1 MSVLLGQFSLAIDPF
16 FYTVIAAGAIAGA
29 SCGLLGAYIV
39 ALRLPF
45 IGVFISHT
53 AMAGTIFA
61 YLFGLNPTVGPV
73 VVSTIAAMSLA
84 GIRPGRSR
92 LDPNV
97 ALGILFSLMLGLTF
111 LGIGLTQDSRTEI
124 LGLLWGSILFVRGES
139 VVVIGVAA
147 LAMIVIMSGLVWGLL
162 GTAALKRMAFPLL
175 FLIFMVPLPF
185 VEPLSVPM
193 AQVTGV
199 ISAGIVRLFGV
210 PVEVSGAQV
219 SLPNAELVVGAQCSG
234 LRSIVTLLTLV
245 GLIVFVLEGALWR
258 KVVLALSSIV
268 IAAFGNVLRV
278 ASLLGVANLWGAD
291 AAFKYYHDYSG
302 IVFFA
307 SAFVLLLL
315 FSRLMGCREIKEG
328 LF

>member
-1 MSVLLGQFSLAIDPF
+1 MGRQWKVAGAVAISLLLLALFYPTLRWLAGEWLGNDYYSHGPLVPLISAFFAWRLWRTWKPGARHLQPANAGLALAGGGVLL
-16 FYTVIAAGAIAGA
+16 
-29 SCGLLGAYIV
+29 
-39 ALRLPF
+39 
-45 IGVFISHT
+45 
-53 AMAGTIFA
+53 
-61 YLFGLNPTVGPV
+61 YLF
-73 VVSTIAAMSLA
+73 
-84 GIRPGRSR
+84 
-92 LDPNV
+92 
-97 ALGILFSLMLGLTF
+97 ALMQRAYF
-111 LGIGLTQDSRTEI
+111 
-124 LGLLWGSILFVRGES
+124 
-139 VVVIGVAA
+139 VAA
-147 LAMIVIMSGLVWGLL
+147 LAMIVILSGLVWGLL

>member
-1 MSVLLGQFSLAIDPF
+1 MGRQWKVAGAVAISLLLLALFYPTLRWLAGEWLGNDYYSHGPLVPLISAFFAWRLWRTWKPGARHLQPANAGLALAGGGVLL
-16 FYTVIAAGAIAGA
+16 
-29 SCGLLGAYIV
+29 
-39 ALRLPF
+39 
-45 IGVFISHT
+45 
-53 AMAGTIFA
+53 
-61 YLFGLNPTVGPV
+61 YLF
-73 VVSTIAAMSLA
+73 
-84 GIRPGRSR
+84 
-92 LDPNV
+92 
-97 ALGILFSLMLGLTF
+97 ALMQRAYF
-111 LGIGLTQDSRTEI
+111 
-124 LGLLWGSILFVRGES
+124 
-139 VVVIGVAA
+139 VAA
-147 LAMIVIMSGLVWGLL
+147 LAMIVILSGLVWGLL

-315 FSRLMGCREIKEG
+315 FSRLMGCREIKEE